1 MIHLILLAYALT
13 VVMGT
18 ASAAYVLQA
27 RKSLKYDYL
36 RPLYAY
42 TVIFLVSVFGGQ
54 ILEYVYLNILGG
66 NFRDVPPGIVVTWT
80 AFLAVVRTALLYA
93 VGRAIYAMKGLR
105 ANGPFLFGFILIA
118 ALNLF
123 PFAAFLLIR
132 IFRPTLTLSPP
143 PILGDIVGGIAEL
156 SAVGFL
162 AWLWSVKTS
171 RLGRGSFSVFGLSFS
186 VWYAIQFVVGHSF
199 GPSIGYYVNSV
210 LLLPVSAIPFFWV
223 KYCLLKE
230 IGLSQL
236 EEKASLSDQL
246 VKDYN
251 ISPREWE
258 IINLLVRGK
267 SNKEIEAL
275 LFISHST
282 VKNHIYN
289 ICQKMNVNS
298 RLQLVSSVI
307 TMSSPSTASPAQ
319 LM

>member
-80 AFLAVVRTALLYA
+80 AFLAVVRTALLYT

-171 RLGRGSFSVFGLSFS
+171 RLGRRSFSVFGLSYF
-186 VWYAIQFVVGHSF
+186 VWYAVQFVVQRSF
-199 GPSIGYYVNSV
+199 NPSVAYYVNSV
-210 LLLPVSAIPFFWV
+210 LLLPVSAIPFFWI
-223 KYCLLKE
+223 KFCLLKE

-236 EEKASLSDQL
+236 EEKANLADQL
-246 VKDYN
+246 AKDHN

-289 ICQKMNVNS
+289 ICQKMKVNS
-298 RLQLVSSVI
+298 RLQLVSSII
-307 TMSSPSTASPAQ
+307 TRSSPPIAPPAH

>member
-18 ASAAYVLQA
+18 VSAAYVLQA

-54 ILEYVYLNILGG
+54 ILEYVYINILGG
-66 NFRDVPPGIVVTWT
+66 AFKDVPRGILMTWS
-80 AFLAVVRTALLYA
+80 AFLAVVRLALLYA
-93 VGRAIYAMKGLR
+93 IGRSISAMKELR
-105 ANGPFLFGFILIA
+105 ANGPFLLGFALIA
-118 ALNLF
+118 ALYAL
-123 PFAAFLLIR
+123 PWAGFLL
-132 IFRPTLTLSPP
+132 FRVFRLAFMPP
-143 PILGDIVGGIAEL
+143 RVLAYVADL
-156 SAVGFL
+156 SALGFL

-171 RLGRGSFSVFGLSFS
+171 RLGRGSFTVFGLSFFA
-186 VWYAIQFVVGHSF
+186 WYAIQFAVWRLF
-199 GPSIGYYVNSV
+199 DPSVAYYVNSV
-210 LLLPVSAIPFFWV
+210 LLLPVSAIPFLWI
-223 KYCLLKE
+223 KYFLLKE

-236 EEKASLSDQL
+236 EEKANLSDQL
-246 VKDYN
+246 VKDYD
-251 ISPREWE
+251 ITAREWE

-267 SNKEIEAL
+267 SNKEIEAV

-298 RLQLVSSVI
+298 RLQLVSSII
-307 TMSSPSTASPAQ
+307 TMSSPSTAPPPQ

>member
-18 ASAAYVLQA
+18 ISAAYVLQA

-66 NFRDVPPGIVVTWT
+66 DFRDVPPGIVVTWT
-80 AFLAVVRTALLYA
+80 AFLAVVRTALLYT

-105 ANGPFLFGFILIA
+105 ANGPFLFGLILIA

-171 RLGRGSFSVFGLSFS
+171 RLGRRSFSVFGLSFV
-186 VWYAIQFVVGHSF
+186 VWYAIQFVVRRSF
-199 GPSIGYYVNSV
+199 DPTIGYYVNSV
-210 LLLPVSAIPFFWV
+210 LLLPVSAIPFFWI

-236 EEKASLSDQL
+236 EKKANLSDQL

-267 SNKEIEAL
+267 SNKEIEDL

-289 ICQKMNVNS
+289 ICQKMKVNS

-307 TMSSPSTASPAQ
+307 TRSSPSTAPPAH

>member
-18 ASAAYVLQA
+18 VSAAYVLQA
-27 RKSLKYDYL
+27 RKSLKYDYF

-42 TVIFLVSVFGGQ
+42 TVVFLVSMFGGQ

-66 NFRDVPPGIVVTWT
+66 DFGDVPPGIAMTWS
-80 AFLAVVRTALLYA
+80 AFLAVVRMALLYA
-93 VGRAIYAMKGLR
+93 VGRSIYVMKGLR
-105 ANGPFLFGFILIA
+105 ANGPFLLGFILIA
-118 ALNLF
+118 ALNVL
-123 PFAAFLLIR
+123 PWASFLLFRAFRLAFMPPR
-132 IFRPTLTLSPP
+132 ILTNLVDLFA
-143 PILGDIVGGIAEL
+143 I
-156 SAVGFL
+156 GFL

-171 RLGRGSFSVFGLSFS
+171 KLGRRSFSVFGLSFI
-186 VWYAIQFVVGHSF
+186 VWYAIHFVVWRIF
-199 GPSIGYYVNSV
+199 DPSIGYYVNSV
-210 LLLPVSAIPFFWV
+210 LLLPVSAIPFFWI

-230 IGLSQL
+230 IGLSRMEQ
-236 EEKASLSDQL
+236 KANLSDQL
-246 VKDYN
+246 ANDHH

-258 IINLLVRGK
+258 IIDLLVRGK

-298 RLQLVSSVI
+298 RLQLVSRII
-307 TMSSPSTASPAQ
+307 TRSSPPAAPPAHP
-319 LM
+319 M

>member
-1 MIHLILLAYALT
+1 MIHLILLAYAVT

-18 ASAAYVLQA
+18 VSAAYVLQA

-42 TVIFLVSVFGGQ
+42 TVIFLVSMFGGQ

-66 NFRDVPPGIVVTWT
+66 TFRDVPPGILMTWT
-80 AFLAVVRTALLYA
+80 AFLAVVKMALLYA
-93 VGRAIYAMKGLR
+93 VGRSISAMKGLR
-105 ANGPFLFGFILIA
+105 ANGPFLLGFILVA
-118 ALNLF
+118 ALNAL
-123 PFAAFLLIR
+123 PFAGFLL
-132 IFRPTLTLSPP
+132 FRVFRLAFMPP
-143 PILGDIVGGIAEL
+143 RILGDMADLFAI
-156 SAVGFL
+156 GFL

-171 RLGRGSFSVFGLSFS
+171 RLGRRSFSVFGLSFF
-186 VWYAIQFVVGHSF
+186 VWYAIQFVVQRSF
-199 GPSIGYYVNSV
+199 GPSTAYYVNSV
-210 LLLPVSAIPFFWV
+210 LLLPVSAIPFFWI

-236 EEKASLSDQL
+236 DEKANLSGQL
-246 VKDYN
+246 AKDYN

-258 IINLLVRGK
+258 IIDLLVRGK

-298 RLQLVSSVI
+298 RLQLVSNI
-307 TMSSPSTASPAQ
+307 IIKSSPTTAAPPAQ

>member
-1 MIHLILLAYALT
+1 MIHLILLTYSLT

-18 ASAAYVLQA
+18 VSAAYVLQA
-27 RKSLKYDYL
+27 RRSLKYDYL

-42 TVIFLVSVFGGQ
+42 TVVFLVSMFGGQ
-54 ILEYVYLNILGG
+54 ILEYVYINILGG
-66 NFRDVPPGIVVTWT
+66 SFRDVPPGIMMTWT
-80 AFLAVVRTALLYA
+80 AFLAVVRTALFYA
-93 VGRAIYAMKGLR
+93 VGRSISAMKGLR
-105 ANGPFLFGFILIA
+105 VKGPFLWGFILIV
-118 ALNLF
+118 ALNAF
-123 PFAAFLLIR
+123 PWAGFLLYR
-132 IFRPTLTLSPP
+132 VFRLAFMPP
-143 PILGDIVGGIAEL
+143 RILGLMADLFAIGL
-156 SAVGFL
+156 L

-171 RLGRGSFSVFGLSFS
+171 KLGRRSFSVFGLSLT
-186 VWYAIQFVVGHSF
+186 VWYAIQFGVWRVF
-199 GPSIGYYVNSV
+199 DPSIAYYVNSV
-210 LLLPVSAIPFFWV
+210 LLLPVSAIPYLWI

-236 EEKASLSDQL
+236 EEKASLSDQMA
-246 VKDYN
+246 KDHN

-258 IINLLVRGK
+258 IIELLVRGK

-307 TMSSPSTASPAQ
+307 TRSSPPIAPPAQ

>member
-1 MIHLILLAYALT
+1 MIHLILLAYAVT

-36 RPLYAY
+36 RPLYTY
-42 TVIFLVSVFGGQ
+42 TVIFLVSMFGGQ
-54 ILEYVYLNILGG
+54 ILEYVYINILGG
-66 NFRDVPPGIVVTWT
+66 SFRDVPPGIMMTWT
-80 AFLAVVRTALLYA
+80 AFLDVVRMALLYA
-93 VGRAIYAMKGLR
+93 VGRSIYVMKGSR
-105 ANGPFLFGFILIA
+105 AKGPFLWGFVLIA
-118 ALNLF
+118 ALNAF
-123 PFAAFLLIR
+123 PFVTFLLFRFFRVALMPPR
-132 IFRPTLTLSPP
+132 ILRDMAVLLTL
-143 PILGDIVGGIAEL
+143 
-156 SAVGFL
+156 GFL
-162 AWLWSVKTS
+162 AWLWSIKTS
-171 RLGRGSFSVFGLSFS
+171 RLGRRSFSVLGLAFFA
-186 VWYAIQFVVGHSF
+186 WYAIQFAVGLSF
-199 GPSIGYYVNSV
+199 DPSIAYYVNSV
-210 LLLPVSAIPFFWV
+210 LLLPVSAIPFLWI

-230 IGLSQL
+230 IGISQL
-236 EEKASLSDQL
+236 EDTENLSDQL

-267 SNKEIEAL
+267 SNKEIEDL

-307 TMSSPSTASPAQ
+307 TRSSPSPAPPPQ

>member
-27 RKSLKYDYL
+27 RRSLKYDYL

-42 TVIFLVSVFGGQ
+42 TVVFLVSMFGGQ
-54 ILEYVYLNILGG
+54 ILEYVYINILGG
-66 NFRDVPPGIVVTWT
+66 SFRDVPPGIMMTWT
-80 AFLAVVRTALLYA
+80 AFLAVVRTALFYA
-93 VGRAIYAMKGLR
+93 VGRSISAMKELR
-105 ANGPFLFGFILIA
+105 TKGPFLLGFFLIA
-118 ALNLF
+118 ALNVF

-132 IFRPTLTLSPP
+132 VFRPGLTLTPS
-143 PILGDIVGGIAEL
+143 PILGVIVGDIPEL
-156 SAVGFL
+156 TAIGVL

-171 RLGRGSFSVFGLSFS
+171 RLGRRSFSVFGLSFV
-186 VWYAIQFVVGHSF
+186 VWYAIQFVVRRTF
-199 GPSIGYYVNSV
+199 DPTIGYYVNSV
-210 LLLPVSAIPFFWV
+210 LLLPVSAIPFLWI
-223 KYCLLKE
+223 KYGLLRE

-236 EEKASLSDQL
+236 EDKANLSDQL
-246 VKDYN
+246 VKDHN

-258 IINLLVRGK
+258 IIELLVRGK

-307 TMSSPSTASPAQ
+307 TRSSPSSAPPPQ

>member
-1 MIHLILLAYALT
+1 MIHLILLDYALT

-42 TVIFLVSVFGGQ
+42 TVIFLVSMFGGQ

-66 NFRDVPPGIVVTWT
+66 SFRDVPPGILMTWT
-80 AFLAVVRTALLYA
+80 SFLSVVKIALLYA
-93 VGRAIYAMKGLR
+93 VGRSIYAMKGLR
-105 ANGPFLFGFILIA
+105 AKGPFLLGFILIA
-118 ALNLF
+118 ALNLL
-123 PFAAFLLIR
+123 PFAGFLL
-132 IFRPTLTLSPP
+132 FRVFRLAFMPS
-143 PILGDIVGGIAEL
+143 PILGVIVGAVTDL
-156 SAVGFL
+156 LAVGFL

-171 RLGRGSFSVFGLSFS
+171 RLGRRSFSVFGLSFL
-186 VWYAIQFVVGHSF
+186 VWYAIQFAVQRAF
-199 GPSIGYYVNSV
+199 NPSIAYYVNSA
-210 LLLPVSAIPFFWV
+210 LLLPVSAIPFVWI

-230 IGLSQL
+230 IGLPQL
-236 EEKASLSDQL
+236 EEKANLSDQL
-246 VKDYN
+246 VRDYN

-258 IINLLVRGK
+258 IIDLLVRGK

-298 RLQLVSSVI
+298 RLQLVSSII
-307 TMSSPSTASPAQ
+307 TRPSPSTAPPAQ

>member
-1 MIHLILLAYALT
+1 MIHLILLAYAMT

-42 TVIFLVSVFGGQ
+42 TVIFLVSMFGGQ

-66 NFRDVPPGIVVTWT
+66 DFRDVPPEIVMTWT
-80 AFLAVVRTALLYA
+80 GFLTVVRMALLYA
-93 VGRAIYAMKGLR
+93 VGRSIYAMKELR
-105 ANGPFLFGFILIA
+105 ANGLFLSGFILIA

-132 IFRPTLTLSPP
+132 VFRPAFTFMPL
-143 PILGDIVGGIAEL
+143 PIIGDIVKGMADLLAI
-156 SAVGFL
+156 GFL

-171 RLGRGSFSVFGLSFS
+171 RLGRRSFSVFGLSFF
-186 VWYAIQFVVGHSF
+186 VWYAVQFVVERSF
-199 GPSIGYYVNSV
+199 GPSIAYYVNSV
-210 LLLPVSAIPFFWV
+210 LLLPVSAIPFVWI

-230 IGLSQL
+230 IGLPQL
-236 EEKASLSDQL
+236 DEKANLSGQL
-246 VKDYN
+246 AKDYN

-258 IINLLVRGK
+258 IIDLLVRGK

-298 RLQLVSSVI
+298 RLQLVSNIIVR
-307 TMSSPSTASPAQ
+307 SSPTTAPPAH

>member
-1 MIHLILLAYALT
+1 MIHLILLSYAVT

-42 TVIFLVSVFGGQ
+42 TVIFLVSTFGGQ
-54 ILEYVYLNILGG
+54 ILEYVYLNLLGG
-66 NFRDVPPGIVVTWT
+66 NFEDVPPGIMMTWT
-80 AFLAVVRTALLYA
+80 VFLTVVRVALLYA
-93 VGRAIYAMKGLR
+93 VGRSVYAMKGLR
-105 ANGPFLFGFILIA
+105 AKGPFLLGFILIA
-118 ALNLF
+118 ALNVL
-123 PFAAFLLIR
+123 PYVAFLL
-132 IFRPTLTLSPP
+132 FRVFRLAFMPP
-143 PILGDIVGGIAEL
+143 RILGDMAEL
-156 SAVGFL
+156 FSIGFL

-171 RLGRGSFSVFGLSFS
+171 RLGRRSFSVFGLSFF
-186 VWYAIQFVVGHSF
+186 VWYAIQFVVQRAF
-199 GPSIGYYVNSV
+199 DPSLGYYVNSV
-210 LLLPVSAIPFFWV
+210 LLLPVSAFPFFWI

-236 EEKASLSDQL
+236 EEKANLSDQL

-298 RLQLVSSVI
+298 RLQLVSNII
-307 TMSSPSTASPAQ
+307 TRSSPSTAPPAH

>member
-1 MIHLILLAYALT
+1 MIHLILLAYAVT

-36 RPLYAY
+36 QPLYAY
-42 TVIFLVSVFGGQ
+42 TVIFLVSMFGGQ
-54 ILEYVYLNILGG
+54 ILEYVYINILGG
-66 NFRDVPPGIVVTWT
+66 DFRDVPPGIVMTWS
-80 AFLAVVRTALLYA
+80 AFLAVVRVAMLYA
-93 VGRAIYAMKGLR
+93 VGRSIYAMKGLR
-105 ANGPFLFGFILIA
+105 ANGPFLLGFILIA
-118 ALNLF
+118 VLKLF

-132 IFRPTLTLSPP
+132 VFRPALAFMPL
-143 PILGDIVGGIAEL
+143 PILGSIVGDMADLLAI
-156 SAVGFL
+156 GFL
-162 AWLWSVKTS
+162 AWLWSLKTS
-171 RLGRGSFSVFGLSFS
+171 RLGRRSFSVFGLSFV
-186 VWYAIQFVVGHSF
+186 VWYAIQFLVQRAF
-199 GPSIGYYVNSV
+199 DLSIAYYVNSV
-210 LLLPVSAIPFFWV
+210 LLLPVSAVPFFWI
-223 KYCLLKE
+223 KYCLLRE

-236 EEKASLSDQL
+236 EEKANLADQL
-246 VKDYN
+246 VKDYD
-251 ISPREWE
+251 ITAREWE

-298 RLQLVSSVI
+298 RLQLVSSII
-307 TMSSPSTASPAQ
+307 TRSSPPTAPPAQ

>member
-80 AFLAVVRTALLYA
+80 AFLAVVRTALLYT

-171 RLGRGSFSVFGLSFS
+171 RLGRRSFSVFGLSYF
-186 VWYAIQFVVGHSF
+186 
-199 GPSIGYYVNSV
+199 
-210 LLLPVSAIPFFWV
+210 
-223 KYCLLKE
+223 
-230 IGLSQL
+230 
-236 EEKASLSDQL
+236 
-246 VKDYN
+246 
-251 ISPREWE
+251 R
-258 IINLLVRGK
+258 LVRDPIRG
-267 SNKEIEAL
+267 SSAL
-275 LFISHST
+275 SILRSP
-282 VKNHIYN
+282 
-289 ICQKMNVNS
+289 
-298 RLQLVSSVI
+298 
-307 TMSSPSTASPAQ
+307 TMSTRSCFSP
-319 LM
+319 

>member
-1 MIHLILLAYALT
+1 MIHLILLPYAAT

-42 TVIFLVSVFGGQ
+42 TVIFLVSMFGGQ

-66 NFRDVPPGIVVTWT
+66 TFRDVPEGILMTWNVS
-80 AFLAVVRTALLYA
+80 LAVARMALLYA
-93 VGRAIYAMKGLR
+93 VGRSIYAMKELR
-105 ANGPFLFGFILIA
+105 ANGPFLLGFILIA
-118 ALNLF
+118 ALNAL
-123 PFAAFLLIR
+123 PFAGFLLFRVFRLAFMPPR
-132 IFRPTLTLSPP
+132 IIADMASLS
-143 PILGDIVGGIAEL
+143 V
-156 SAVGFL
+156 VGFL

-171 RLGRGSFSVFGLSFS
+171 RLGRRSFSVFGLSFLA
-186 VWYAIQFVVGHSF
+186 WYAVQFVVERSF
-199 GPSIGYYVNSV
+199 GPSIAYYVNSV
-210 LLLPVSAIPFFWV
+210 LLLPVSAFPFFWI

-230 IGLSQL
+230 IGLPRL
-236 EEKASLSDQL
+236 DEKANLSDQL
-246 VKDYN
+246 AKDYN

-258 IINLLVRGK
+258 IIDLLVRGK

-298 RLQLVSSVI
+298 RLQLVSNI
-307 TMSSPSTASPAQ
+307 IIKSSPPPAPPAL

>member
-27 RKSLKYDYL
+27 RNSLKYDYL

-66 NFRDVPPGIVVTWT
+66 NFRDVPPGIVIAWT
-80 AFLAVVRTALLYA
+80 AFLAVVRTALLYT

-171 RLGRGSFSVFGLSFS
+171 RLGRRSFSVFGLSYF
-186 VWYAIQFVVGHSF
+186 VWYAVQFVVQRSF
-199 GPSIGYYVNSV
+199 NPSVAYYVNSV
-210 LLLPVSAIPFFWV
+210 LLLPVSAIPFFWI
-223 KYCLLKE
+223 KLCLLKE

-236 EEKASLSDQL
+236 EEKANLADQL
-246 VKDYN
+246 AKDHN

-289 ICQKMNVNS
+289 ICQKMKVNS
-298 RLQLVSSVI
+298 RLQLVSSII
-307 TMSSPSTASPAQ
+307 TRSSPPIAPPAH

>member
-1 MIHLILLAYALT
+1 MIHLILLPYALT
-13 VVMGT
+13 VVVGT

-27 RKSLKYDYL
+27 RKSLKYNYL

-42 TVIFLVSVFGGQ
+42 TVIFLVSMFGGQ
-54 ILEYVYLNILGG
+54 ILEYVYLNIIGG
-66 NFRDVPPGIVVTWT
+66 TFREVPPGILMTWT
-80 AFLAVVRTALLYA
+80 TFLAVVKMALLYA
-93 VGRAIYAMKGLR
+93 VGRTIYAMKELR
-105 ANGPFLFGFILIA
+105 AKGPFFLVFILVA

-123 PFAAFLLIR
+123 PPAGFLLLR
-132 IFRPTLTLSPP
+132 DFRPPFMLLR
-143 PILGDIVGGIAEL
+143 ILGQLANL
-156 SAVGFL
+156 SVLGFL

-171 RLGRGSFSVFGLSFS
+171 RLGRRSFSIFGLAFF
-186 VWYAIQFVVGHSF
+186 VWYAVQFAVQHSF
-199 GPSIGYYVNSV
+199 GPSAVYYVNST
-210 LLLPVSAIPFFWV
+210 LLLPVSAIPFFWL

-236 EEKASLSDQL
+236 DEKADLSDRL
-246 VKDYN
+246 AKDYN

-258 IINLLVRGK
+258 IIDLLVRGK

-298 RLQLVSSVI
+298 RLQLVSNVI
-307 TMSSPSTASPAQ
+307 IRSSPPAAPPAQ

>member
-18 ASAAYVLQA
+18 VSAAYVLQA
-27 RKSLKYDYL
+27 RRSLKYDYL

-42 TVIFLVSVFGGQ
+42 TVIFLVSMFGGQ
-54 ILEYVYLNILGG
+54 ILEYVYINILGG
-66 NFRDVPPGIVVTWT
+66 DFRDVPPGIAMTWS
-80 AFLAVVRTALLYA
+80 AFLAVVKMALLYA
-93 VGRAIYAMKGLR
+93 VGRSISAMKGLR
-105 ANGPFLFGFILIA
+105 AKGPFLWG
-118 ALNLF
+118 
-123 PFAAFLLIR
+123 FLLIVALNALPWAGFLLYR
-132 IFRPTLTLSPP
+132 VFRLAIMPP
-143 PILGDIVGGIAEL
+143 RILGLMADLFAI
-156 SAVGFL
+156 GFL

-171 RLGRGSFSVFGLSFS
+171 RLGRRSFSFFGLSLT
-186 VWYAIQFVVGHSF
+186 VWYAIQFGVWRVF
-199 GPSIGYYVNSV
+199 DPSIAYYVNSV
-210 LLLPVSAIPFFWV
+210 LLLPVSAIPFVWI

-236 EEKASLSDQL
+236 EEKANLSDQL
-246 VKDYN
+246 AKDHN

-258 IINLLVRGK
+258 IIDLLVRGK

-307 TMSSPSTASPAQ
+307 TRSSPSSAPPPQ